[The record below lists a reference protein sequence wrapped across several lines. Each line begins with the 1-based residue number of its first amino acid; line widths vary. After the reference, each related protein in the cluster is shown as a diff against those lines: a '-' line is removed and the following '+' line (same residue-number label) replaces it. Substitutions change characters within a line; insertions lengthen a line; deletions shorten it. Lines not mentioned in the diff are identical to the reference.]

1 MNDKL
6 QKRIDAFIAGERS
19 EKDTI
24 AVKRIY
30 VDMAGSLPGGMI
42 LGQIVYWHKGRLRVE
57 RDGELW
63 LAKTHEAWWDEV
75 RVTPKTAERAIN
87 KMVNDGFLEK
97 RIFKFAGA
105 PTVHIRIVWDKFLN
119 LHNKLLSE
127 MYGDPKDDMSNGIG
141 QNVQNPEFRQ
151 NDQMDLDK
159 MGKSLTETTVTETT
173 ATDIT
178 DNNNGFPFFD
188 KLDNEMR
195 ALIPCP
201 KCEKK
206 ILPERVDMNCAGH

>member
-1 MNDKL
+1 
-6 QKRIDAFIAGERS
+6 
-19 EKDTI
+19 
-24 AVKRIY
+24 
-30 VDMAGSLPGGMI
+30 
-42 LGQIVYWHKGRLRVE
+42 
-57 RDGELW
+57 
-63 LAKTHEAWWDEV
+63 
-75 RVTPKTAERAIN
+75 
-87 KMVNDGFLEK
+87 
-97 RIFKFAGA
+97 
-105 PTVHIRIVWDKFLN
+105 
-119 LHNKLLSE
+119 

-173 ATDIT
+173 ATDIK

-195 ALIPCP
+195 LLIPCP